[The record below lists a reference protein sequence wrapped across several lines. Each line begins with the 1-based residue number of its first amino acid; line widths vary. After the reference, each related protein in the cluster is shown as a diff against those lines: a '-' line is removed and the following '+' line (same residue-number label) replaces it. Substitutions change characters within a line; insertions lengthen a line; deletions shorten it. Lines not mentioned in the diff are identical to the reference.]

1 MRTSPEMT
9 IEEIGAR
16 YGKPSRYAWCQ
27 WFDNLR
33 LRQGV
38 FAVHALELREPKAEE
53 AGGWI

>member
-1 MRTSPEMT
+1 MT

-27 WFDNLR
+27 WFDNLC